1 MSPVKRD
8 SKCRQIQKHL
18 ESWICQQILLPIL
31 IIGMELGKFDRFT
44 RAIYFF
50 TLIYRIIMLSIL
62 IKVVQKGI
70 YFCSRL
76 ILSYET
82 HLFFRT

>member
-18 ESWICQQILLPIL
+18 ESWICQQTLLPIL

-44 RAIYFF
+44 RANLFF
-50 TLIYRIIMLSIL
+50 
-62 IKVVQKGI
+62 
-70 YFCSRL
+70 
-76 ILSYET
+76 
-82 HLFFRT
+82 LFFRTRHTHSFVRRYLAMRQPFSTTAGFTHIMQ